1 VTRLKLSK
9 VALAK
14 QLKIAPSTLSGY
26 LSRGLPSAVDG
37 TIDKDVAV
45 AWIRENVKLQAGRR
59 GPGARAALRASK
71 TKEHVTDDPE
81 TDPIFQSTR
90 LTKLRADKLEMEN
103 AKLAGGTENEQQL
116 AMAEGT
122 ALRCW
127 WCFQR
132 QPPAGAAS
140 ALAFVVDRHH
150 DLPLLHLLA
159 ELTRE
164 RDQHIAREIHEVL
177 VQAFAGLIRP
187 VRDPAPGTP
196 WRPITPKRRRTEED
210 VRLVDGK
217 PFPPRKREGKDK

>member
-1 VTRLKLSK
+1 LKLSK

-26 LSRGLPSAVDG
+26 ISRGLPCAVDG
-37 TIDKDVAV
+37 SVDKDVAV

-71 TKEHVTDDPE
+71 TKEYVTDDTE

-103 AKLAGGTENEQQL
+103 AKLAGGSENEQQL
-116 AMAEGT
+116 AMAEAT
-122 ALRCW
+122 ALHCW

-132 QPPAGAAS
+132 QRPDGAAS
-140 ALAFVVDRHH
+140 ALAFVVDRQH
-150 DLPLLHLLA
+150 DRGLLHTLC

-164 RDQHIAREIHEVL
+164 RDQHIAREIYEVL
-177 VQAFAGLIRP
+177 VRAFAGLIPP

-210 VRLVDGK
+210 VRLVDGR
-217 PFPPRKREGKDK
+217 PWPPRKPEADDEA